1 MASYIEITD
10 AEVDPEAP
18 ITSFIGYR
26 WRDNPIAIAER
37 ATGAPRVKPSTME
50 RLTGSGNWTVPAG
63 VTRVKVRLVGG
74 GGGSV
79 DPTGGGGGG
88 GYVEGVLDV
97 TPAALIAYVVGAGGA
112 AGNNGIDTTFN
123 GPTSFKGDGGLAV
136 GTGGTGSGS
145 GVTFVID
152 GQHGEGGATAKGGS
166 SHWSPGN
173 LLSNGRLYGG
183 GAGTGGVSRPGAGGT
198 IILEY

>member
-1 MASYIEITD
+1 MASYILITD

-18 ITSFIGYR
+18 ITSYLGNR

-37 ATGAPRVKPSTME
+37 AAGAPRVKPSTME

-74 GGGSV
+74 GGGSI
-79 DPTGGGGGG
+79 DPAGAGGGG

-97 TPAALIAYVVGAGGA
+97 TPGAVVAYVVGGGGGPG
-112 AGNNGIDTTFN
+112 GNGADTTFN
-123 GPTSFKGDGGLAV
+123 GAASFKGVGGLAA
-136 GTGGTGSGS
+136 GGGGTGSGS
-145 GVTFVID
+145 DVTFVVD
-152 GQHGEGGATAKGGS
+152 GGNGGTGAGSIGGPS
-166 SHWSPGN
+166 QLAPQNSISTGQ
-173 LLSNGRLYGG
+173 LYGG
-183 GAGTGGVSRPGAGGT
+183 GGGNNGANRAGAGGT